1 MQYNVDDI
9 ERHIKKITSRWNEL
23 VDDPYFEIRCIKENF
38 EPHNQKFKRSQ
49 IDDAIKFACKNNAE
63 KYNVYITVNPI
74 SSRSN
79 GRSATDQDI
88 IASFF
93 CFCDCDTVESVKNV
107 NKIFSELKGNFGV
120 YTGQKPVRGHIYF
133 ELNEPCYDME
143 TWTNIQKGIAQKID
157 SDPSVHNP
165 SRILRLSGTINYPTK
180 NKQIKGRVV
189 EISKFTNYR
198 SDIKTVETLKK
209 FFPYQSTSQ
218 NFAVNLGDM
227 SAGQRLDI
235 QQSLNQIRSGVDW
248 HDNMIRVV
256 GSLVAQGCTDKEI
269 HMALFN
275 ITLPG
280 YSQADTDKEVDIA
293 IKGAREKGY
302 EKTATKPIITKSEN
316 GGNLFTRWQHKD
328 PMTIP
333 KREFLYSNHYI
344 KSYCTLTVSPGG
356 LGKST
361 LAVTEAL
368 AMVTGRNLLN
378 VQPIKKCKVLYF
390 NSEDPRDEI
399 ERRVLALCQYY
410 EIDQSELEHFHIGSG
425 RDMELLLMIGDNG
438 LINDHAFEQ
447 LQDEITK
454 NDIDLLILD
463 PLANMHTSSES
474 VENFRTLGKA
484 LSMLADVTN
493 CCIEIVHHTRKI
505 NANTDVTVE
514 DARGG
519 SSLIGAVRSA
529 RVLTKM
535 SKSEGENLGLDNYI
549 DFFALEPGGKH
560 NLSRPLDKKI
570 WYQKIGVQLPQED
583 WIAVCQAYTPPSAF
597 DGITMDKLR
606 LLHKAIGD
614 SELHLM
620 SNIRVTRNEYK
631 MSVHEFISDYLDMD
645 FDAPVTRT
653 KMKRMVTTWL
663 KNDLLVEKNMSA
675 IKVDPKNYR
684 KNNTVKVIKLG
695 EKTLNDWE

>member
-1 MQYNVDDI
+1 
-9 ERHIKKITSRWNEL
+9 
-23 VDDPYFEIRCIKENF
+23 
-38 EPHNQKFKRSQ
+38 
-49 IDDAIKFACKNNAE
+49 
-63 KYNVYITVNPI
+63 
-74 SSRSN
+74 
-79 GRSATDQDI
+79 
-88 IASFF
+88 
-93 CFCDCDTVESVKNV
+93 
-107 NKIFSELKGNFGV
+107 
-120 YTGQKPVRGHIYF
+120 
-133 ELNEPCYDME
+133 
-143 TWTNIQKGIAQKID
+143 
-157 SDPSVHNP
+157 
-165 SRILRLSGTINYPTK
+165 
-180 NKQIKGRVV
+180 
-189 EISKFTNYR
+189 
-198 SDIKTVETLKK
+198 
-209 FFPYQSTSQ
+209 
-218 NFAVNLGDM
+218 
-227 SAGQRLDI
+227 
-235 QQSLNQIRSGVDW
+235 
-248 HDNMIRVV
+248 
-256 GSLVAQGCTDKEI
+256 
-269 HMALFN
+269 
-275 ITLPG
+275 
-280 YSQADTDKEVDIA
+280 
-293 IKGAREKGY
+293 
-302 EKTATKPIITKSEN
+302 
-316 GGNLFTRWQHKD
+316 
-328 PMTIP
+328 
-333 KREFLYSNHYI
+333 
-344 KSYCTLTVSPGG
+344 
-356 LGKST
+356 
-361 LAVTEAL
+361 
-368 AMVTGRNLLN
+368 
-378 VQPIKKCKVLYF
+378 
-390 NSEDPRDEI
+390 
-399 ERRVLALCQYY
+399 
-410 EIDQSELEHFHIGSG
+410 
-425 RDMELLLMIGDNG
+425 
-438 LINDHAFEQ
+438 
-447 LQDEITK
+447 
-454 NDIDLLILD
+454 
-463 PLANMHTSSES
+463 
-474 VENFRTLGKA
+474 